1 MDRQYYAYSTAGGHS
16 YGSSAPFPQGLTLRL
31 TFGWELIQVHV
42 DVVGQVTVDGE
53 EY

>member
-1 MDRQYYAYSTAGGHS
+1 MDRQYYAYSTVGGHS

-42 DVVGQVTVDGE
+42 DVVSQVTVDGE